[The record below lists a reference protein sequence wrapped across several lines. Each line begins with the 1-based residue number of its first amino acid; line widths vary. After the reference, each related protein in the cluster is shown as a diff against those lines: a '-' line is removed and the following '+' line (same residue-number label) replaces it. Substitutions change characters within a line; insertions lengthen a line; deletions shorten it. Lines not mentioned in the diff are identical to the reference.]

1 MRTNDILVAAFPKS
15 GITYFGFL
23 LTAAR
28 LHHNGM
34 SLRPTMYNID
44 FLLIDTHKMTGQTP
58 ASIWRDGIG
67 DLYKTHDR
75 FVKVPN
81 VVYVLRD
88 PVDTLRS
95 YFHFRRQLGT
105 RESVAEFL
113 GGPQGIDGWIGHV
126 RSWLI
131 DNRAAEQSVFVT
143 LYESLIARPR
153 EELRALGGQLGLDF
167 TPEALDHA
175 LGAASLERMR
185 ASEAAF
191 VARNPVN
198 AQFALEFVRP
208 SEQRVVEGF
217 TPQLVDSIEARA
229 RPIYE
234 QVRSRLVPAPRSSMP
249 PGVPG

>member
-1 MRTNDILVAAFPKS
+1 MKTNDILVTAFPKS

-28 LHHNGM
+28 LHYNGM
-34 SLRPTMYNID
+34 ALRPTLYNID
-44 FLLIDTHKMTGQTP
+44 FLLIDTHKMAGQQP

-75 FVKVPN
+75 FAKVPN

-105 RESVAEFL
+105 REEVAEFL
-113 GGPQGIDGWIGHV
+113 AGPHGIDGWIGHV

-143 LYESLIARPR
+143 LYESLLARPR
-153 EELRALGGQLGLDF
+153 EELRALGEQLGLTF
-167 TPEALDHA
+167 SAEALDCA
-175 LGAASLERMR
+175 VAAASLERMR
-185 ASEAAF
+185 ASEAGF

-208 SEQRVVEGF
+208 TERRPVEGF
-217 TPQLVDSIEARA
+217 TPQLVESINARA
-229 RPIYE
+229 RAVYE
-234 QVRSRLVPAPRSSMP
+234 HVRSRLGAAPR
-249 PGVPG
+249 

>member
-1 MRTNDILVAAFPKS
+1 MRTNDILVTAFPKS

-28 LHHNGM
+28 LHHDGIA
-34 SLRPTMYNID
+34 LRPTMYNID
-44 FLLIDTHKMTGQTP
+44 FLLIDLHKMAGQQP
-58 ASIWRDGIG
+58 ASIWRDAIG
-67 DLYKTHDR
+67 DLYKTHDC
-75 FVKVPN
+75 FVKAPN

-95 YFHFRRQLGT
+95 YHHFRRQLGT

-113 GGPQGIDGWIGHV
+113 AGPHGIDGWIAHV

-143 LYESLIARPR
+143 LYESLVTQPR
-153 EELRALGGQLGLDF
+153 EELRALGWQLGLDF
-167 TPEALDHA
+167 EPATLDHA
-175 LGAASLERMR
+175 VAAASLERMR

-198 AQFALEFVRP
+198 ARFALEFVRP
-208 SEQRVVEGF
+208 TERRQVEGF
-217 TPQLVDSIEARA
+217 TPELIESITTRA
-229 RPIYE
+229 RPVYE
-234 QVRSRLVPAPRSSMP
+234 HIKGRLA
-249 PGVPG
+249 

>member
-28 LHHNGM
+28 LHHGGM
-34 SLRPTMYNID
+34 ALRPTMYNID
-44 FLLIDTHKMTGQTP
+44 FLLIDTHKMAGQQP
-58 ASIWRDGIG
+58 GSIWRDGIG

-75 FVKVPN
+75 FAKVPN
-81 VVYVLRD
+81 VIYVLRD
-88 PVDTLRS
+88 PVETLRS
-95 YFHFRRQLGT
+95 YYHFRHQLGT

-113 GGPQGIDGWIGHV
+113 SGPHGIDGWTAHV

-143 LYESLIARPR
+143 LYDSLVARPR
-153 EELRALGGQLGLDF
+153 DELRLLGAQLGLEF
-167 TPEALDHA
+167 SPQTLDYA
-175 LGAASLERMR
+175 VAAASLERMR

-198 AQFALEFVRP
+198 AQFTLEFVRP
-208 SEQRVVEGF
+208 GAQRTAAGF
-217 TPQLVDSIEARA
+217 TPQLIESINARA
-229 RPIYE
+229 RPVYE
-234 QVRSRLVPAPRSSMP
+234 QVRSRLAAP
-249 PGVPG
+249 PGPMPAGVLG